1 MHNNNFFL
9 DIAKRILRIDHPASR
24 DLRTMIKALNSSI
37 EDVKDASFYTSKA
50 EMDKGE
56 GCWLPDSARRA
67 YEATLRDI

>member
-1 MHNNNFFL
+1 
-9 DIAKRILRIDHPASR
+9 
-24 DLRTMIKALNSSI
+24 MIKALNSSI